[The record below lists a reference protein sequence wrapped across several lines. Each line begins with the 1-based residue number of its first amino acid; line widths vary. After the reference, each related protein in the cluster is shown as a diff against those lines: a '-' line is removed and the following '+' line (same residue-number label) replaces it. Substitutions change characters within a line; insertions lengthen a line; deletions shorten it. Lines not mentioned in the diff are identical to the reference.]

1 MPGALPADGPGNALW
16 APMPPAVPPLR
27 PSWPQ
32 FVSSCSALSVHPSSA
47 PSPSLGLR
55 GLGGFLVPP
64 PPPSQG
70 LEHFHPFLRGP
81 VNLGH
86 GRICSKGETLLPNQA
101 TWLINASIQS
111 RRSIS
116 PRAGGGFVTTGKGG
130 RGEDA
135 RASPSSLGPRLP
147 GL

>member
-55 GLGGFLVPP
+55 GLRGFLVPP
-64 PPPSQG
+64 PAPLP
-70 LEHFHPFLRGP
+70 GP
-81 VNLGH
+81 G
-86 GRICSKGETLLPNQA
+86 TL
-101 TWLINASIQS
+101 
-111 RRSIS
+111 
-116 PRAGGGFVTTGKGG
+116 
-130 RGEDA
+130 
-135 RASPSSLGPRLP
+135 SSLSQRPSKSWPWQDLLKGRDFAPQP
-147 GL
+147 GYMAYKCQHPV